1 MEQACS
7 ANASKEDTLEHGS
20 IIDAQGNEVQIT
32 EHMIR
37 QACKSLAE
45 QLPNHHAVAAA
56 RSRN

>member
-7 ANASKEDTLEHGS
+7 VNASKEDTLEHGS
-20 IIDAQGNEVQIT
+20 IIDTQGNEVHIT

-37 QACKSLAE
+37 QACESLAE

-56 RSRN
+56 SSCN